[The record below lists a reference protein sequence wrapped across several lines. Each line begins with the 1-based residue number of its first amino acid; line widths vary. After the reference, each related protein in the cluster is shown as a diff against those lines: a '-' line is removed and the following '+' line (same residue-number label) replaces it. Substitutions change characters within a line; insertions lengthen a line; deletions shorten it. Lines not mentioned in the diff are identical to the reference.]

1 MTDAAELQETDPL
14 LNQTPWREVYGV
26 HPAAELF
33 PPLTRAELEELAADL
48 KQRGMLMPVLARRRD
63 DPGTGPEFEIVDGRS
78 RLDAMTL
85 AGLPLFD
92 SEDGPAGPR
101 IVAKFP
107 MTLLADDADPYAAA
121 ISANIRRR
129 HLSPG
134 QRRDAIAKVLAAR
147 PEQSDR
153 QVAKAFGVDHTTVG
167 AVRRKAEA
175 TGGIPP
181 VASALRRTAPTV
193 V

>member
-1 MTDAAELQETDPL
+1 M
-14 LNQTPWREVYGV
+14 NQTPWRDVYGV

-63 DPGTGPEFEIVDGRS
+63 DPGGPAPEFEIVDGCS

-92 SEDGPAGPR
+92 SKDGEV
-101 IVAKFP
+101 VAKFP
-107 MTLLADDADPYAAA
+107 MTMLADDADPYAAA

-129 HLSPG
+129 HLSPE

-153 QVAKAFGVDHTTVG
+153 QVAKTFKCRSHDG
-167 AVRRKAEA
+167 RRGSPQ
-175 TGGIPP
+175 GG
-181 VASALRRTAPTV
+181 SNW
-193 V
+193 